1 MAEASP
7 STDFTVE
14 ESVVGASPSTDFTV
28 EESFSSYKQLE
39 GKVKLYERT
48 RFIQLVHTHSR
59 TLEGARKRVPKR
71 VQNAKM
77 DLRYYSIRLTC
88 AFGGKKYKR
97 KSLGSM
103 THQRYCTYFFLFG
116 VFGSECVVN

>member
-1 MAEASP
+1 MAEAS
-7 STDFTVE
+7 DFTVE

-28 EESFSSYKQLE
+28 EESFSSYKQE
-39 GKVKLYERT
+39 KVKLYERT

-77 DLRYYSIRLTC
+77 DLRYYSIHLTC

-97 KSLGSM
+97 KSLV
-103 THQRYCTYFFLFG
+103 LFAENN
-116 VFGSECVVN
+116 VHKIY